1 MRQIALNAGT
11 ADIAVIL
18 DTITGGDRNLGWD
31 FAKNQKADM
40 LKVGIIDPVK
50 VTKSALLNAS
60 SAAAILLTTEA
71 AVVDI
76 PEKEAPA
83 GGGMP
88 DMGGMGGMM

>member
-1 MRQIALNAGT
+1 
-11 ADIAVIL
+11 
-18 DTITGGDRNLGWD
+18 
-31 FAKNQKADM
+31 
-40 LKVGIIDPVK
+40 VK
-50 VTKSALLNAS
+50 VTKSALVNDFGCVDAPHHGS
-60 SAAAILLTTEA
+60 